1 MVNKTCYMSYEGL
14 KEFMDDRVVD
24 TPAAPQ
30 VQHFPCVVYETQKKM
45 DDYQAPDM
53 RYGDLSA
60 HRLMTSYGLSDV
72 STLVDPY
79 TLQQLPRNN
88 FHVPLYQPLPKRV
101 TLSRDECIRRMFNEM
116 RSLSHMP
123 FSLYGPYRYVINEM
137 IDHLQNG
144 HGQVFRSPLLNQAL
158 REQITQDKSDDNT
171 LIGIKG
177 VLDIIADKK
186 NKTVPISLKS
196 LIKKRI
202 SSGRLPKFDR
212 LEDRANGL
220 GITVHDTWATCIT
233 ITSVVFSATNWKAS
247 VHYRIQ
253 DHFGLDDDDIL
264 NWEFRQWRFFR
275 LWFVLQRYH
284 AMAHRP
290 FITEM
295 ETTMEIAGAL

>member
-1 MVNKTCYMSYEGL
+1 
-14 KEFMDDRVVD
+14 MDDRVVD
-24 TPAAPQ
+24 TPDAPQ

-60 HRLMTSYGLSDV
+60 HRLMTYYGLTDV

-101 TLSRDECIRRMFNEM
+101 TLSRGECIRRMFNEM

-158 REQITQDKSDDNT
+158 REEIIQDDSDDNT
-171 LIGIKG
+171 LKKIKSVLNTIFNKQNKGIR
-177 VLDIIADKK
+177 D
-186 NKTVPISLKS
+186 SLQSSVTKS
-196 LIKKRI
+196 ILR
-202 SSGRLPKFDR
+202 GRLPKFDR
-212 LEDRANGL
+212 LQDRANGL
-220 GITVHDTWATCIT
+220 GITVHDTWATHIT
-233 ITSVVFSATNWKAS
+233 INSVVFSATNWKAL

-275 LWFVLQRYH
+275 LWFVLQRYS

-295 ETTMEIAGAL
+295 ETTMEIAGKL

>member
-1 MVNKTCYMSYEGL
+1 
-14 KEFMDDRVVD
+14 MDDRVVD
-24 TPAAPQ
+24 TPVAPQ

-60 HRLMTSYGLSDV
+60 HRLMTYYGLNDV

-101 TLSRDECIRRMFNEM
+101 MLSREECIRRMFNEM

-137 IDHLQNG
+137 IDHLQYG
-144 HGQVFRSPLLNQAL
+144 HGQVFRSPLLNQAIK
-158 REQITQDKSDDNT
+158 EQITQDGSENNTLKMIEKVLDNT
-171 LIGIKG
+171 IVKQ
-177 VLDIIADKK
+177 KK
-186 NKTVPISLKS
+186 IVPTSLK
-196 LIKKRI
+196 LHVKKGI
-202 SSGRLPKFDR
+202 LGGRLPKFDR

-233 ITSVVFSATNWKAS
+233 ITSVVFSATSWKAS

-264 NWEFRQWRFFR
+264 NREFRQWRFFR
-275 LWFVLQRYH
+275 LWFVLQRYS

>member
-24 TPAAPQ
+24 TPVAPQ

-45 DDYQAPDM
+45 DDYLAPDM

-60 HRLMTSYGLSDV
+60 HRLMTSYGLNDV
-72 STLVDPY
+72 STFVDPY

-144 HGQVFRSPLLNQAL
+144 HGQVFRSPLLNQAIK
-158 REQITQDKSDDNT
+158 EQITQDGSENNTLKMIEKVLDNT
-171 LIGIKG
+171 IIKQ
-177 VLDIIADKK
+177 K
-186 NKTVPISLKS
+186 KTVPSSLKS
-196 LIKKRI
+196 HVKKSI
-202 SSGRLPKFDR
+202 SGGRLPKFDR

-233 ITSVVFSATNWKAS
+233 ITSVVFSATSWKAS

-275 LWFVLQRYH
+275 LWFVLQRYN

>member
-1 MVNKTCYMSYEGL
+1 
-14 KEFMDDRVVD
+14 MDDRVVD
-24 TPAAPQ
+24 TPDAPQ

-60 HRLMTSYGLSDV
+60 HRLMTYYGLTDV

-101 TLSRDECIRRMFNEM
+101 TLSRGECIRRMFNEM

-144 HGQVFRSPLLNQAL
+144 HGQVFRSPLLNQAIK
-158 REQITQDKSDDNT
+158 EQITQDGSENNTLKMIEKVLDNT
-171 LIGIKG
+171 IVKQ
-177 VLDIIADKK
+177 KK
-186 NKTVPISLKS
+186 IVPTSLK
-196 LIKKRI
+196 LHVKKGI
-202 SSGRLPKFDR
+202 LGGRLPKFDR

-233 ITSVVFSATNWKAS
+233 ITSVVFSATSWKAS

-264 NWEFRQWRFFR
+264 NREFRQWRFFR
-275 LWFVLQRYH
+275 LWFVLQRYS

>member
-1 MVNKTCYMSYEGL
+1 
-14 KEFMDDRVVD
+14 MDDRVVD
-24 TPAAPQ
+24 TPAASQ
-30 VQHFPCVVYETQKKM
+30 VQHFPCVVYETQNKM

-53 RYGDLSA
+53 RYGDLNA
-60 HRLMTSYGLSDV
+60 HRLMTYYGLTDV

-79 TLQQLPRNN
+79 TLQQLPGNSV
-88 FHVPLYQPLPKRV
+88 HVPLYQPLPKRV
-101 TLSRDECIRRMFNEM
+101 MLSREECIRRMFNEM

-158 REQITQDKSDDNT
+158 REQITQDSSENNT
-171 LIGIKG
+171 LTRIKSA
-177 VLDIIADKK
+177 LDANINKP
-186 NKTVPISLKS
+186 NKTFLASSKS
-196 LIKKRI
+196 FITTNILH
-202 SSGRLPKFDR
+202 GRLPKFDR

-220 GITVHDTWATCIT
+220 GITVHDTWATHIT
-233 ITSVVFSATNWKAS
+233 ITSLVFSATSWKAS

-253 DHFGLDDDDIL
+253 DHFGLDDVDIL

-275 LWFVLQRYH
+275 LWFVLQRYS

-295 ETTMEIAGAL
+295 ETTMEIAGTL

>member
-1 MVNKTCYMSYEGL
+1 
-14 KEFMDDRVVD
+14 MDDRVVD
-24 TPAAPQ
+24 TPAASQ
-30 VQHFPCVVYETQKKM
+30 VQHFPCVVYETQNKM

-53 RYGDLSA
+53 RYGDLNA
-60 HRLMTSYGLSDV
+60 HRLMTYYGLTDV

-79 TLQQLPRNN
+79 TLQQLPGNSV
-88 FHVPLYQPLPKRV
+88 HIPLYQPLPKRV
-101 TLSRDECIRRMFNEM
+101 MLSREECIRRMFNEM

-137 IDHLQNG
+137 IDHLQYG

-158 REQITQDKSDDNT
+158 REQITQDSSENNT
-171 LIGIKG
+171 LTRIKSA
-177 VLDIIADKK
+177 LDANINKP
-186 NKTVPISLKS
+186 NKTFLASSKS
-196 LIKKRI
+196 FITTNILH
-202 SSGRLPKFDR
+202 GRLPKFDR

-220 GITVHDTWATCIT
+220 GITVHDTWATHIT
-233 ITSVVFSATNWKAS
+233 ITSLVFSATSWKAS

-253 DHFGLDDDDIL
+253 DHFGLDDVDIL

-275 LWFVLQRYH
+275 LWFVLQRYS

-295 ETTMEIAGAL
+295 ETTMEIAGTL

>member
-1 MVNKTCYMSYEGL
+1 
-14 KEFMDDRVVD
+14 MDDRVVD
-24 TPAAPQ
+24 TPVAPQ

-60 HRLMTSYGLSDV
+60 HRLMTYYGLTDV

-101 TLSRDECIRRMFNEM
+101 MLSREECIRRMFNEM

-123 FSLYGPYRYVINEM
+123 FSLYGPYHYVINEM

-158 REQITQDKSDDNT
+158 REQITQDSSADNT
-171 LIGIKG
+171 LKIIEK
-177 VLDIIADKK
+177 VLDATIVKSK
-186 NKTVPISLKS
+186 KTVPTSFKTHMQE
-196 LIKKRI
+196 RI
-202 SSGRLPKFDR
+202 SGGRLPKFDR

-220 GITVHDTWATCIT
+220 GITVHDTWATYIT
-233 ITSVVFSATNWKAS
+233 ITSVFFSATNWKAL

-253 DHFGLDDDDIL
+253 DHFGLDDDDIM

-275 LWFVLQRYH
+275 LWFVLQRYS

-295 ETTMEIAGAL
+295 ETTMEIAGTL

>member
-1 MVNKTCYMSYEGL
+1 
-14 KEFMDDRVVD
+14 MDERVAD

-30 VQHFPCVVYETQKKM
+30 VQHFPCVVYETQNKM

-53 RYGDLSA
+53 RYGDLNA
-60 HRLMTSYGLSDV
+60 HRLMTYYGLTDV

-79 TLQQLPRNN
+79 TLQQLPGNSV
-88 FHVPLYQPLPKRV
+88 HIPLYQPLPKRV
-101 TLSRDECIRRMFNEM
+101 MLSREECIRRMFNEM

-137 IDHLQNG
+137 IDHLQYG

-158 REQITQDKSDDNT
+158 REQITQDSSENNT
-171 LIGIKG
+171 LIRIKS
-177 VLDIIADKK
+177 VLDVIIDKQK
-186 NKTVPISLKS
+186 KTVPTSLKP
-196 LIKKRI
+196 LTKERL
-202 SSGRLPKFDR
+202 SSGRLPKFNR
-212 LEDRANGL
+212 LEDRTNGL
-220 GITVHDTWATCIT
+220 GITVHDTWATHIT
-233 ITSVVFSATNWKAS
+233 ITSFVFGTTSWKAL

-275 LWFVLQRYH
+275 LWFVLQRYS

>member
-1 MVNKTCYMSYEGL
+1 
-14 KEFMDDRVVD
+14 MDDRVVD
-24 TPAAPQ
+24 TPAASQ
-30 VQHFPCVVYETQKKM
+30 VQHFPCVVYETQNKM

-53 RYGDLSA
+53 RYGDLNA
-60 HRLMTSYGLSDV
+60 HRLMTYYGLTDV

-79 TLQQLPRNN
+79 TLQQLPGNSV
-88 FHVPLYQPLPKRV
+88 HVPLYQPLPKRV
-101 TLSRDECIRRMFNEM
+101 MLSREECIRRMFNEM

-158 REQITQDKSDDNT
+158 REQITQDSSENNT
-171 LIGIKG
+171 LTRIKSA
-177 VLDIIADKK
+177 LDANINKP
-186 NKTVPISLKS
+186 NKTFLASSKS
-196 LIKKRI
+196 FITTNILH
-202 SSGRLPKFDR
+202 GRLPKFDR

-220 GITVHDTWATCIT
+220 GITVHDTWATHIT
-233 ITSVVFSATNWKAS
+233 ITSLVFSATSWKAP

-253 DHFGLDDDDIL
+253 DHFGLDDVDIL

-275 LWFVLQRYH
+275 LWFVLQRYS

-295 ETTMEIAGAL
+295 ETTMEIAGTL

>member
-1 MVNKTCYMSYEGL
+1 
-14 KEFMDDRVVD
+14 MDERVAD
-24 TPAAPQ
+24 TPVAPQ

-60 HRLMTSYGLSDV
+60 HRLMTYYGLTDV

-79 TLQQLPRNN
+79 TLQQLPGNSV
-88 FHVPLYQPLPKRV
+88 HVPIYQPLPKRV
-101 TLSRDECIRRMFNEM
+101 TLSRGECIRRMFYEM

-158 REQITQDKSDDNT
+158 REQITQDSSADNT
-171 LIGIKG
+171 LTRIKSA
-177 VLDIIADKK
+177 LDANINKP
-186 NKTVPISLKS
+186 NKTFLASSKS
-196 LIKKRI
+196 FITTNILH
-202 SSGRLPKFDR
+202 GRLPKFDR

-220 GITVHDTWATCIT
+220 GITVHDTWATHIT
-233 ITSVVFSATNWKAS
+233 ITSLVFSATSWKAS

-253 DHFGLDDDDIL
+253 DHFGLDDVDIL

-275 LWFVLQRYH
+275 LWFVLQRYS

-295 ETTMEIAGAL
+295 ETTMEIAGTL

>member
-1 MVNKTCYMSYEGL
+1 MSYEGL
-14 KEFMDDRVVD
+14 KEFMDDRVAD

-60 HRLMTSYGLSDV
+60 HRLMTSYGLNDV
-72 STLVDPY
+72 STFVDPY

-144 HGQVFRSPLLNQAL
+144 NGQVFRSPLLNQAIK
-158 REQITQDKSDDNT
+158 EQITQDSSPDNT
-171 LIGIKG
+171 LKIIKDTLS
-177 VLDIIADKK
+177 VIIDKS
-186 NKTVPISLKS
+186 NKS
-196 LIKKRI
+196 LLVSSRLSIKKGI
-202 SSGRLPKFDR
+202 LHGRLPKFDR

-220 GITVHDTWATCIT
+220 GITIHDTWATHIA
-233 ITSVVFSATNWKAS
+233 ITSLVFSATSWKAS

-253 DHFGLDDDDIL
+253 DHFGLDDKDIL

-275 LWFVLQRYH
+275 LWFVLQRYN

>member
-1 MVNKTCYMSYEGL
+1 MVNDSCYRSYEGV

-24 TPAAPQ
+24 TPVAPQ

-60 HRLMTSYGLSDV
+60 HRLMTSYGLNDV

-144 HGQVFRSPLLNQAL
+144 HGQVFRSPLLNQAIK
-158 REQITQDKSDDNT
+158 EQITQDSSEGNT
-171 LIGIKG
+171 LKRIKS
-177 VLDIIADKK
+177 VLNVSIDKQK
-186 NKTVPISLKS
+186 KTVRTSIRAR
-196 LIKKRI
+196 IKERI
-202 SSGRLPKFDR
+202 SSGHLPKFDR
-212 LEDRANGL
+212 FEDRANGL
-220 GITVHDTWATCIT
+220 GITVHDTWATHIT
-233 ITSVVFSATNWKAS
+233 ITSLVFNASSWKAL

-275 LWFVLQRYH
+275 LWFVLQQYS

-295 ETTMEIAGAL
+295 ETTMEIAGTL

>member
-1 MVNKTCYMSYEGL
+1 
-14 KEFMDDRVVD
+14 MDDRVAD

-60 HRLMTSYGLSDV
+60 HRLMTYYGLTDV

-79 TLQQLPRNN
+79 TLQQLPGNN

-101 TLSRDECIRRMFNEM
+101 MLSREECIRRMFNEM

-137 IDHLQNG
+137 INHLQYG

-158 REQITQDKSDDNT
+158 REQITQDSSENNT
-171 LIGIKG
+171 LIRIKS
-177 VLDIIADKK
+177 VLDVIIDKQK
-186 NKTVPISLKS
+186 KTVPISLKP
-196 LIKKRI
+196 LTKERL
-202 SSGRLPKFDR
+202 SSGRLPKFNR
-212 LEDRANGL
+212 LEDRTNGL
-220 GITVHDTWATCIT
+220 GITVHDTWATHIT
-233 ITSVVFSATNWKAS
+233 ITSFVFGTTSWKAL

-275 LWFVLQRYH
+275 LWFVLQRYS

>member
-1 MVNKTCYMSYEGL
+1 MSYEGL

-60 HRLMTSYGLSDV
+60 HRLMTSYGLNDV

-79 TLQQLPRNN
+79 TLRQLPRNG
-88 FHVPLYQPLPKRV
+88 FHVPLYQSLPKSV
-101 TLSRDECIRRMFNEM
+101 TLSREECIRRMFNEM

-144 HGQVFRSPLLNQAL
+144 NGQVFRSPLLNQAL
-158 REQITQDKSDDNT
+158 REQITQDSSADNT
-171 LIGIKG
+171 LTGIKG
-177 VLDIIADKK
+177 VLDIIADKQ
-186 NKTVPISLKS
+186 NKSVPISLKP
-196 LIKKRI
+196 LVKEKI

-220 GITVHDTWATCIT
+220 GITVHDTWATQIT
-233 ITSVVFSATNWKAS
+233 ITSVVFSATNWKAL

-253 DHFGLDDDDIL
+253 DHFGLDDDDIM

-275 LWFVLQRYH
+275 LWFVLQRYS

-295 ETTMEIAGAL
+295 ETTMEIAGIL

>member
-1 MVNKTCYMSYEGL
+1 
-14 KEFMDDRVVD
+14 MDDRVVD
-24 TPAAPQ
+24 TPAASQ
-30 VQHFPCVVYETQKKM
+30 VQHFPCVVYETQNKM

-53 RYGDLSA
+53 RYGDLNA
-60 HRLMTSYGLSDV
+60 HRLMTYYGLTDV

-79 TLQQLPRNN
+79 TLQQLPGNSV
-88 FHVPLYQPLPKRV
+88 HIPLYQPLSKRV
-101 TLSRDECIRRMFNEM
+101 MLSREECIRRMFNEM

-158 REQITQDKSDDNT
+158 REQITQDSSADNT
-171 LIGIKG
+171 LTGIKG
-177 VLDIIADKK
+177 VLDANVNKQ

-196 LIKKRI
+196 MVKEKI
-202 SSGRLPKFDR
+202 SSGRLPKFNR
-212 LEDRANGL
+212 FEDRANGL
-220 GITVHDTWATCIT
+220 GITVHDTWATHIT

-275 LWFVLQRYH
+275 LWFVLQRYN

-295 ETTMEIAGAL
+295 ETTMEIAGSL

>member
-1 MVNKTCYMSYEGL
+1 
-14 KEFMDDRVVD
+14 MDDRVAD
-24 TPAAPQ
+24 TALTPQ

-60 HRLMTSYGLSDV
+60 HRLMTYYGLTDV

-79 TLQQLPRNN
+79 TLQQLPGNSV
-88 FHVPLYQPLPKRV
+88 HIPLYQPLPKRV
-101 TLSRDECIRRMFNEM
+101 MLSREECIRRMFNEM

-158 REQITQDKSDDNT
+158 REQITQDSSADNT
-171 LIGIKG
+171 LTRIKSA
-177 VLDIIADKK
+177 LDANINKP
-186 NKTVPISLKS
+186 NKTFLASSKS
-196 LIKKRI
+196 FITTNILH
-202 SSGRLPKFDR
+202 GRLPKFDR

-220 GITVHDTWATCIT
+220 GITVHDTWATHIT
-233 ITSVVFSATNWKAS
+233 ITSLVFSATSWKAS
-247 VHYRIQ
+247 VHYRTQ
-253 DHFGLDDDDIL
+253 DHFGLDDVDIL

-275 LWFVLQRYH
+275 LWFVLQRYS

-295 ETTMEIAGAL
+295 ETTMEITGTL

>member
-1 MVNKTCYMSYEGL
+1 
-14 KEFMDDRVVD
+14 MDDRVVD
-24 TPAAPQ
+24 TPVAPQ

-60 HRLMTSYGLSDV
+60 HRLMTSYGLNDV

-144 HGQVFRSPLLNQAL
+144 HGQVFRSPLLNQAIK
-158 REQITQDKSDDNT
+158 EQITQDSSEGNT
-171 LIGIKG
+171 LKRIKS
-177 VLDIIADKK
+177 VLNVSIDKQK
-186 NKTVPISLKS
+186 KTVRTSIRAR
-196 LIKKRI
+196 IKERI
-202 SSGRLPKFDR
+202 SSGHLPKFDR
-212 LEDRANGL
+212 FEDRANGL
-220 GITVHDTWATCIT
+220 GITVHDTWATHIT
-233 ITSVVFSATNWKAS
+233 ITSLVFNASSWKAL

-275 LWFVLQRYH
+275 LWFVLQQYS

-295 ETTMEIAGAL
+295 ETTMEIAGTL

>member
-1 MVNKTCYMSYEGL
+1 
-14 KEFMDDRVVD
+14 MDDRVVD
-24 TPAAPQ
+24 TPAASQ

-60 HRLMTSYGLSDV
+60 HRLMTYYGLTDV

-79 TLQQLPRNN
+79 TLQQLPGNSV
-88 FHVPLYQPLPKRV
+88 HIPLYQPLPKRV
-101 TLSRDECIRRMFNEM
+101 TLSRGECIRRMFNEV

-137 IDHLQNG
+137 IDHLQYG
-144 HGQVFRSPLLNQAL
+144 HGHVFRSPLLNQAL
-158 REQITQDKSDDNT
+158 REQITQDHSKDNT
-171 LIGIKG
+171 LKRIKDA
-177 VLDIIADKK
+177 LDVSINKT
-186 NKTVPISLKS
+186 NKTVPASFKAFV
-196 LIKKRI
+196 KERI

-220 GITVHDTWATCIT
+220 GITIHDTWATHIT
-233 ITSVVFSATNWKAS
+233 ITSLVFNASGWTAS
-247 VHYRIQ
+247 VNYRIQ

-264 NWEFRQWRFFR
+264 NWEYRQWRFFR
-275 LWFVLQRYH
+275 LWFVLQRYS

-295 ETTMEIAGAL
+295 ETTMEIAGTL

>member
-1 MVNKTCYMSYEGL
+1 
-14 KEFMDDRVVD
+14 MDDRVIARPV
-24 TPAAPQ
+24 APQ

-60 HRLMTSYGLSDV
+60 HRLMTHFGLTDI
-72 STLVDPY
+72 STFVDPY
-79 TLQQLPRNN
+79 TLHQLPRNN
-88 FHVPLYQPLPKRV
+88 FHVPVYQLLPKRV

-116 RSLSHMP
+116 RALSHMP

-144 HGQVFRSPLLNQAL
+144 HGQVFRSPILNKAL

-177 VLDIIADKK
+177 VLDAIIDKQK
-186 NKTVPISLKS
+186 RTVPTSLKS

-202 SSGRLPKFDR
+202 SGGRLPKFNR

-220 GITVHDTWATCIT
+220 GITVHDTWATRIT
-233 ITSVVFSATNWKAS
+233 ITSLVFSPTGWRAS
-247 VHYRIQ
+247 VHYCIQ
-253 DHFGLDDDDIL
+253 DHFGLDDADIL

-275 LWFVLQRYH
+275 LWFVLQRYS

-295 ETTMEIAGAL
+295 ETTMEISDTL

>member
-1 MVNKTCYMSYEGL
+1 MVNDSCYRSYEGV

-24 TPAAPQ
+24 TPVAPQ

-60 HRLMTSYGLSDV
+60 HRLMTSYGLNDV

-144 HGQVFRSPLLNQAL
+144 HGQVFRSPLLNQAIK
-158 REQITQDKSDDNT
+158 EQITQDSSEGNT
-171 LIGIKG
+171 LKRIKS
-177 VLDIIADKK
+177 VLNVSIDKQK
-186 NKTVPISLKS
+186 KTVRTSIRAR
-196 LIKKRI
+196 IKERI
-202 SSGRLPKFDR
+202 SSGHLPKFDR
-212 LEDRANGL
+212 FEDRANGL
-220 GITVHDTWATCIT
+220 GITVHDTWATHIT
-233 ITSVVFSATNWKAS
+233 ITSLVFNASSWKAL

-275 LWFVLQRYH
+275 LWFVLQRYS

-295 ETTMEIAGAL
+295 ETTMEIAGTL

>member
-1 MVNKTCYMSYEGL
+1 
-14 KEFMDDRVVD
+14 MDDRVVD
-24 TPAAPQ
+24 TPVAPQ

-60 HRLMTSYGLSDV
+60 HRLMTYYGLTDV

-101 TLSRDECIRRMFNEM
+101 TLSRGECIRRMFNEM

-137 IDHLQNG
+137 IDHLQYG

-158 REQITQDKSDDNT
+158 REQITQDSSADNT
-171 LIGIKG
+171 LTGIKG
-177 VLDIIADKK
+177 VLDAIIDKQK
-186 NKTVPISLKS
+186 KTAPTSLKS

-202 SSGRLPKFDR
+202 SGGRLPKFNR

-220 GITVHDTWATCIT
+220 GITVHDTWATHIT
-233 ITSVVFSATNWKAS
+233 ITSLVFSPTSWRAS

-275 LWFVLQRYH
+275 LWFVLQRYS

-295 ETTMEIAGAL
+295 ETTMEISGTL

>member
-1 MVNKTCYMSYEGL
+1 
-14 KEFMDDRVVD
+14 MDDRVVD
-24 TPAAPQ
+24 TPAASQ
-30 VQHFPCVVYETQKKM
+30 VQHFPCVVYETQNKM

-53 RYGDLSA
+53 RYGDLNA
-60 HRLMTSYGLSDV
+60 HRLMTYYGLTDV

-79 TLQQLPRNN
+79 TLQQLPGNSV
-88 FHVPLYQPLPKRV
+88 HIPLYQPLPKRV
-101 TLSRDECIRRMFNEM
+101 MLSREECIRRMFNEM

-137 IDHLQNG
+137 IDHLQYG

-158 REQITQDKSDDNT
+158 REQITQDSSKDNT
-171 LIGIKG
+171 LTGIKG
-177 VLDIIADKK
+177 ILDSNVDKQR
-186 NKTVPISLKS
+186 KTVPTSLKTQMQE
-196 LIKKRI
+196 II
-202 SSGRLPKFDR
+202 SNGRLPKFNR
-212 LEDRANGL
+212 IEDRANGL
-220 GITVHDTWATCIT
+220 GITVHDTWATHIT
-233 ITSVVFSATNWKAS
+233 IISVVFSATSWKAL

-275 LWFVLQRYH
+275 LWFVLQRYS

-295 ETTMEIAGAL
+295 ETTMEISGAL

>member
-1 MVNKTCYMSYEGL
+1 MSYEGL
-14 KEFMDDRVVD
+14 KAFMDDRVVD

-72 STLVDPY
+72 STFVDPY

-88 FHVPLYQPLPKRV
+88 FHVPLYQQLPKRV

-177 VLDIIADKK
+177 VLDAIIDKQK
-186 NKTVPISLKS
+186 RTVPTSLKS

-202 SSGRLPKFDR
+202 SGGRLPKFNR

-220 GITVHDTWATCIT
+220 GITVHDTWATHIK
-233 ITSVVFSATNWKAS
+233 ITSLVFSPTSWRAS

-275 LWFVLQRYH
+275 LWFVLQRYS

-295 ETTMEIAGAL
+295 ETTMEISDTL

>member
-1 MVNKTCYMSYEGL
+1 
-14 KEFMDDRVVD
+14 MDDRVVD
-24 TPAAPQ
+24 MPAASQ
-30 VQHFPCVVYETQKKM
+30 VQHFPCVVYETQNKM

-53 RYGDLSA
+53 RYGDLNA
-60 HRLMTSYGLSDV
+60 HRLMTYYGLTDV

-79 TLQQLPRNN
+79 TLQQLPGNSV
-88 FHVPLYQPLPKRV
+88 HIPLYQPLPKRV
-101 TLSRDECIRRMFNEM
+101 MLSREECIRRMFNEM

-158 REQITQDKSDDNT
+158 REQITQDSSENNT
-171 LIGIKG
+171 LIRIKS
-177 VLDIIADKK
+177 VLDVIIDKQK
-186 NKTVPISLKS
+186 KTVPTSLKP
-196 LIKKRI
+196 LTKERL
-202 SSGRLPKFDR
+202 SSGRLPKFNR
-212 LEDRANGL
+212 LEDRTNGL
-220 GITVHDTWATCIT
+220 GITVHDTWATHIT
-233 ITSVVFSATNWKAS
+233 ITSFVFGTTSWKAL

-275 LWFVLQRYH
+275 LWFVLQRYS

>member
-1 MVNKTCYMSYEGL
+1 
-14 KEFMDDRVVD
+14 MDDRVVD
-24 TPAAPQ
+24 TAVAPQ

-60 HRLMTSYGLSDV
+60 HRLMTYYGLTDV

-79 TLQQLPRNN
+79 TLQQLPGNSV
-88 FHVPLYQPLPKRV
+88 HVPIYQPLPKRV
-101 TLSRDECIRRMFNEM
+101 TLSRGECIRRMFNEM

-144 HGQVFRSPLLNQAL
+144 HGQVFRSPLLNQAIK
-158 REQITQDKSDDNT
+158 EQITQDSCTDNT
-171 LIGIKG
+171 LERIKS
-177 VLDIIADKK
+177 VLDVIIDKQK
-186 NKTVPISLKS
+186 KTVPTSLK
-196 LIKKRI
+196 LHVKKGI
-202 SSGRLPKFDR
+202 FGGRLPKFDR

-233 ITSVVFSATNWKAS
+233 VTSVVFSSMSWKAL

-253 DHFGLDDDDIL
+253 DHFGLDDADIM

-275 LWFVLQRYH
+275 LWFVLQRYSG
-284 AMAHRP
+284 MAHRP

-295 ETTMEIAGAL
+295 ETTMEIAGTL

>member
-1 MVNKTCYMSYEGL
+1 
-14 KEFMDDRVVD
+14 MDDRVVD
-24 TPAAPQ
+24 TPAASQ
-30 VQHFPCVVYETQKKM
+30 VQHFPCVVYETQNKM

-53 RYGDLSA
+53 RYGDLNA
-60 HRLMTSYGLSDV
+60 HRLMTYYGLTDV

-79 TLQQLPRNN
+79 TLQQLPGNSV
-88 FHVPLYQPLPKRV
+88 HIPLYQPLPKRV
-101 TLSRDECIRRMFNEM
+101 MLSREECIRRMFNEM

-137 IDHLQNG
+137 IDHLQYG

-158 REQITQDKSDDNT
+158 REQITQDSSENNT
-171 LIGIKG
+171 LIRIKS
-177 VLDIIADKK
+177 VLDVIIDKQK
-186 NKTVPISLKS
+186 KTVPTSLKP
-196 LIKKRI
+196 LTKERL
-202 SSGRLPKFDR
+202 SSGRLPKFNR
-212 LEDRANGL
+212 LEDRTNGL
-220 GITVHDTWATCIT
+220 GITVHDTWATHIT
-233 ITSVVFSATNWKAS
+233 ITSFVFGTTSWKAL

-275 LWFVLQRYH
+275 LWFVLQRYS

>member
-1 MVNKTCYMSYEGL
+1 
-14 KEFMDDRVVD
+14 MDDRVID
-24 TPAAPQ
+24 TPVAPE

-45 DDYQAPDM
+45 DDYQAADM

-60 HRLMTSYGLSDV
+60 HRLMTSYGLNDV
-72 STLVDPY
+72 STMVDPY
-79 TLQQLPRNN
+79 TLRQLPRNS
-88 FHVPLYQPLPKRV
+88 FHVPLYQSLPKSV
-101 TLSRDECIRRMFNEM
+101 TLSRGECIRRMFNEM
-116 RSLSHMP
+116 RALSHMP

-158 REQITQDKSDDNT
+158 KEQITQDSSKDNT
-171 LIGIKG
+171 LTGIKG
-177 VLDIIADKK
+177 VLDIIADKQ
-186 NKTVPISLKS
+186 NKTVPTTLKS

-202 SSGRLPKFDR
+202 SSGRLPKFNR
-212 LEDRANGL
+212 IEDRTNGL
-220 GITVHDTWATCIT
+220 GITVHDTWATHIT

-275 LWFVLQRYH
+275 LWFVLQRYN